1 LGKTVRSTNFAMQ
14 SSTQCMP
21 FCWLALRDAAQKK
34 QLEHALH
41 FCFRVMRILPTALM
55 KWQCVELIQTFTSFV
70 VPAHPFSLTKL
81 KR

>member
-21 FCWLALRDAAQKK
+21 FCWLALKDAVQKK
-34 QLEHALH
+34 QRGHVLH

-55 KWQCVELIQTFTSFV
+55 KWLCVEHTQTFTSFV